1 MMQKQ
6 KCNLTSIQILELV
19 SYCAYNTNYM
29 SLNDEQTDYINGFL
43 NYVFETFKGKTI
55 NLIEEFKNYRQQVN

>member
-1 MMQKQ
+1 MPKA

-29 SLNDEQTDYINGFL
+29 SLNDEQTDYITKFL
-43 NYVFETFKGKTI
+43 DYVFETFKGKTVDI
-55 NLIEEFKNYRQQVN
+55 IKEFRNYAKQVN

>member
-1 MMQKQ
+1 MPKA

-29 SLNDEQTDYINGFL
+29 SLNDEQTDYITGFVD
-43 NYVFETFKGKTI
+43 YVFEAFKGRTI
-55 NLIEEFKNYRQQVN
+55 NLVKEFKNYSKQVN